1 MDFAV
6 EGAGREGLD
15 FVIVLRVFLRAR
27 CGLRP
32 ESERQQNKRQCK
44 SDLRKHRTFSFV
56 FAIPCAPVGA
66 RVSYGRWNAKE
77 AKLTRRRKFSC
88 KSFWRLKFV
97 RREAWP
103 ISNHARQISDGCLSV
118 TDFRRIDCHWRV
130 VCYNSLETQSSP
142 AAAPRLRFRGIAG
155 GRS

>member
-6 EGAGREGLD
+6 EGTGGEGLD
-15 FVIVLRVFLRAR
+15 CVIVLRVFLCTR

-44 SDLRKHRTFSFV
+44 FDLRKHRTFSLV
-56 FAIPCAPVGA
+56 FGIPFAPVSA

-77 AKLTRRRKFSC
+77 AKLTRRRKLPC
-88 KSFWRLKFV
+88 KSFWPLKFV

-103 ISNHARQISDGCLSV
+103 ISNHTRQISDECLSV
-118 TDFRRIDCHWRV
+118 TGFRRIDCHWRV
-130 VCYNSLETQSSP
+130 V
-142 AAAPRLRFRGIAG
+142 R
-155 GRS
+155 